1 MGKTSSI
8 GIDCNIPNIL
18 ELPTICIM
26 PESSFLINQNTSNI
40 IKLIFKIKG
49 LPHRMDG
56 QPFLSFFLKN
66 LIYLLIYVCDDYESF
81 ALNSFYPFY
90 LHHQSLSFLFV

>member
-8 GIDCNIPNIL
+8 GIDCKIPNIL

-56 QPFLSFFLKN
+56 QPFLSFLKI
-66 LIYLLIYVCDDYESF
+66 LYIYLFTF
-81 ALNSFYPFY
+81 AMIT
-90 LHHQSLSFLFV
+90 SFLL

>member
-1 MGKTSSI
+1 MGKTSSF
-8 GIDCNIPNIL
+8 GIDCNIPNIQ

-56 QPFLSFFLKN
+56 QPFLS
-66 LIYLLIYVCDDYESF
+66 
-81 ALNSFYPFY
+81 
-90 LHHQSLSFLFV
+90 

>member
-56 QPFLSFFLKN
+56 QPFLSFLKI
-66 LIYLLIYVCDDYESF
+66 LYIYLFTF
-81 ALNSFYPFY
+81 AMIT
-90 LHHQSLSFLFV
+90 SLLL